1 MRKSVIYFL
10 VILTSLHLSAQIDR
24 SKVPGAGPAPK
35 INLEVPQSFQ
45 MPNGLKVLVVENNKL
60 PRVSVQLLIDNPPI
74 SEGAKAGVASLMGSL
89 LGNGSTTI
97 SKDDYNE
104 EIDYLGARI
113 SFGPQSAS
121 ANSLSKYFPRIL
133 ELMADGISNP
143 NFTQQEFDKEK
154 AKLLTALK
162 AQEKDVSA
170 IHGRLQ
176 NALAYGA
183 DHPYGEF
190 LTEESVGNVSLED
203 IREFYI
209 DYFVPSNAYLVVIG
223 DIDFESAKE
232 LVTKHFSAWIK
243 SSPLII
249 NYSDPLNT
257 QYTQINFIN
266 MPNAVQSEISMQNL
280 IDLKMK
286 DPDYLAALIA
296 NRILG
301 GGALG
306 RLYKNLREDKG
317 FTYGSF
323 SRVGNDKYAPA
334 LFSASASVRNAV
346 TDSAVIEII
355 KEVGRIVKEPV
366 TAEELQTTKAKY
378 VGSFVLALE
387 KPETVA
393 RYALNI
399 ETEELPSDFYTT
411 YLERLNALTVED
423 VQKAAQ
429 KYFNLDNA
437 RIIVTGKGAE
447 VSEKLEKIPYK
458 GRNIP
463 VFYYDTYADKVD
475 KPNYSN
481 DLPEG
486 LDVMKVIDDY
496 LEAIGGKEQVKA
508 INSLKLV
515 YEGSAMGTK
524 VKTEEKRVNGKYVQ
538 TTYMN
543 DNPMMGVLANGTGFF
558 MKQGANK
565 VALPPDMQKDLA
577 YAMGILPELG
587 ISGSKRSQLAGIEA
601 IDGRDAYRIDIPGSV
616 VQASYFY
623 DVETGLKVKEITT
636 IEMNGQSQ
644 VQEITFK
651 DYQEFQGIKFPTR
664 TIGTLGTEVLESKLL
679 EATINED
686 MAAAEFE

>member
-1 MRKSVIYFL
+1 MKRFIISVIVLFTGL
-10 VILTSLHLSAQIDR
+10 NLSSQIDR
-24 SKVPGAGPAPK
+24 SKVPSAGPAPK
-35 INLEVPQSFQ
+35 INLEEPKSFQ
-45 MPNGLKVLVVENNKL
+45 MANGLKVLVVENNKL
-60 PRVSVQLLIDNPPI
+60 PRVSVQLLIDNPPVG
-74 SEGAKAGVASLMGSL
+74 EGEKAGVASLMGSL
-89 LGNGSTTI
+89 LGNGSTSI
-97 SKDDYNE
+97 SKDDFNE

-133 ELMADGISNP
+133 ELMADAASNP
-143 NFTQQEFDKEK
+143 NFTQVEFDKEK

-162 AQEKDVSA
+162 GQEKDVSA
-170 IHGRLQ
+170 IHNRLE

-190 LTEESVGNVSLED
+190 LTEESVGKVSLED
-203 IREFYI
+203 VKKFYI
-209 DYFVPSNAYLVVIG
+209 DYFVPTNAYLVVIG
-223 DIDFESAKE
+223 DVEFESTQE
-232 LVTKHFSAWIK
+232 LVTRHFLAWTK
-243 SSPLII
+243 SSPLVF

-257 QYTQINFIN
+257 QYTQINFID

-280 IDLKMK
+280 IELKMK
-286 DPDYLAALIA
+286 DPDYLAALLA

-317 FTYGSF
+317 FTYGSY
-323 SRVGNDKYAPA
+323 SRVGNDKYGPA

-346 TDSAVIEII
+346 TDSAVVEII
-355 KEVGRIVKEPV
+355 KEIKAIVKEPV
-366 TAEELQTTKAKY
+366 TAEELQNTKAKY

-387 KPETVA
+387 KPETIA

-399 ETEELPSDFYTT
+399 ETEDLPADFYTT
-411 YLERLNALTVED
+411 YLERLNALTVDD

-429 KYFNLDNA
+429 KFFSLDNA
-437 RIIVTGKGAE
+437 RIVVTGKGSE
-447 VSEKLEKIPYK
+447 VSESLEKIPFN

-463 VFYYDTYADKVD
+463 IFYYDTFANQVD
-475 KPNYSN
+475 KPTYSK

-486 LDVMKVIDDY
+486 LDVNKVIDAY
-496 LEAIGGKEQVKA
+496 LEAIGGKEKVMA

-515 YEGSAMGTK
+515 YEGSAMGTT
-524 VKTEEKRVNGKYVQ
+524 VKTEEKKANGKYVQ

-543 DNPMMGVLANGTGFF
+543 DNPMMGVLANEEGFY
-558 MKQGANK
+558 MKQGGNK
-565 VALPPDMQKDLA
+565 VVLPPEMERDLA
-577 YAMGILPELG
+577 YTMGILPELG
-587 ISGSKRSQLAGIEA
+587 IALSESAKLTGIEI
-601 IDGRDAYRIDIPGSV
+601 IDGRDAYRIDVPGEV

-644 VQEITFK
+644 VQETSFK
-651 DYQEFQGIKFPTR
+651 DYQDFEGIKFPAR
-664 TIGTLGTEVLESKLL
+664 TIGALGTEVLESKLL
-679 EATINED
+679 EATINGEIPD
-686 MAAAEFE
+686 AEFD